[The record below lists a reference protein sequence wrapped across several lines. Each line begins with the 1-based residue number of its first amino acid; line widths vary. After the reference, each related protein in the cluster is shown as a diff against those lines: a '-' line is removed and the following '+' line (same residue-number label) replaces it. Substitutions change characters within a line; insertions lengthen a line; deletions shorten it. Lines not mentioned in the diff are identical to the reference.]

1 MTTETRR
8 QIDFRRH
15 GTGSAPF
22 WGTAIVLLHL
32 LINAVHVAAHVDLH
46 IYLGRADTAFVLVVI
61 GLCPLIAVALLWTS
75 WDRAGLLL
83 LAVSMAASLLFGLYH
98 HFVAAGPDHISSQMR
113 GFWATVFVL
122 SAYGLLAAQ
131 AAGTYV
137 GLNFLLRRK

>member
-1 MTTETRR
+1 MASSAGSRS
-8 QIDFRRH
+8 
-15 GTGSAPF
+15 TGSAAS

-32 LINAVHVAAHVDLH
+32 LVNAVHVAAHLDLH
-46 IYLGRADTAFVLVVI
+46 IYLGRADTAFVLIVI
-61 GLCPLIAVALLWTS
+61 CLCPLVAMALLWTS

-98 HFVAAGPDHISSQMR
+98 HFVAAGPDHISGQVR
-113 GFWATVFVL
+113 GFWETVFVF

-137 GLNFLLRRK
+137 GLYFLQRRK